1 MISLM
6 GSWLAWDSSSVDIQL
21 LVPRGT
27 GPASAIS
34 RLNGHTEYDKAPEIR
49 GLVVGEERESLGEE
63 REFEERKAWE
73 RRCVREEREEDVW
86 CLHLLLR
93 GGFTFVWAKYSN
105 RGRKVYK
112 TT

>member
-1 MISLM
+1 LISLM

-27 GPASAIS
+27 GPASPIS

-63 REFEERKAWE
+63 RGWE
-73 RRCVREEREEDVW
+73 RRESLKRGRRG
-86 CLHLLLR
+86 R
-93 GGFTFVWAKYSN
+93 GGV
-105 RGRKVYK
+105 
-112 TT
+112 